1 MEENS
6 QSKAGQESHSLH
18 GLLGATSV
26 ESDGCPEC
34 GGAMEI
40 PWFDG
45 DGSEKGMETCP
56 TCCGTGTVE
65 RIAPN
70 DVITHA
76 ANGSDNQTGR
86 GSALGE

>member
-1 MEENS
+1 
-6 QSKAGQESHSLH
+6 
-18 GLLGATSV
+18 
-26 ESDGCPEC
+26 
-34 GGAMEI
+34 MEI